1 MPNEIELKLALP
13 TAMQALLLRQPILR
27 KAVARQS
34 HQLINLYYDTPKL
47 DLHAHGIALR
57 LRKQGRRWL
66 QTVKC
71 AGSSAAGLTTRPEW
85 ETPYAGHFDFSSVDA
100 EEIRRW
106 LERPKLHN
114 QIAPIFETSF
124 RRNIWRFEPRPGCV
138 VLLMQDR
145 GWIAAAGRRE
155 TISEVEIELAGGDV
169 DELFKLA
176 QTLGERLPL
185 TPALLSK
192 AERGYRLFQGTPAQP
207 SKAHTIPLAA
217 QDTPLQAFRRIALA
231 SLEHLQANLD
241 GALSSDDPEFIHQ
254 MRVAARRLRAA
265 LRLFS
270 PHLPPA
276 LAELL
281 LPPLRI
287 LMTRLGH
294 ARDLDVLLSEIAAP
308 VMHALPGEPRLAALT
323 GAVTDRQYNAR
334 AAAVHYLQS
343 AAYGRLLLLATALL
357 HRPPFDAAVVNGATD
372 DTLAT
377 FANARLKRLR
387 KHVQALA
394 AAASIE
400 DPVSLHRLRIGVK
413 RLRYALEF
421 FAPLTAAK
429 PLARLLKQLGL
440 LQDEL
445 GQLNDLANAG
455 LLLMHCAGDDPR
467 LREAVSLVGGW
478 HASRHGVLLSRLPGQ
493 MKKLARLKLPQLG

>member
-169 DELFKLA
+169 DELFSWRK
-176 QTLGERLPL
+176 PW
-185 TPALLSK
+185 
-192 AERGYRLFQGTPAQP
+192 
-207 SKAHTIPLAA
+207 
-217 QDTPLQAFRRIALA
+217 
-231 SLEHLQANLD
+231 
-241 GALSSDDPEFIHQ
+241 
-254 MRVAARRLRAA
+254 V
-265 LRLFS
+265 
-270 PHLPPA
+270 
-276 LAELL
+276 
-281 LPPLRI
+281 
-287 LMTRLGH
+287 
-294 ARDLDVLLSEIAAP
+294 
-308 VMHALPGEPRLAALT
+308 
-323 GAVTDRQYNAR
+323 NACR
-334 AAAVHYLQS
+334 
-343 AAYGRLLLLATALL
+343 
-357 HRPPFDAAVVNGATD
+357 
-372 DTLAT
+372 
-377 FANARLKRLR
+377 
-387 KHVQALA
+387 
-394 AAASIE
+394 
-400 DPVSLHRLRIGVK
+400 
-413 RLRYALEF
+413 
-421 FAPLTAAK
+421 
-429 PLARLLKQLGL
+429 
-440 LQDEL
+440 
-445 GQLNDLANAG
+445 
-455 LLLMHCAGDDPR
+455 
-467 LREAVSLVGGW
+467 
-478 HASRHGVLLSRLPGQ
+478 
-493 MKKLARLKLPQLG
+493 